1 MARIIVG
8 RKKKYV
14 AVDVRFEPD
23 GHLRPLAIVFGP
35 DQVYTIDK
43 IKDVS
48 RRAAEVGGVGDR
60 YLCLV
65 NGQETNPMAGKR
77 QMVCRSENYCEVIV
91 LRMVEKKCIVSQ

>member
-1 MARIIVG
+1 M
-8 RKKKYV
+8 

-65 NGQETNPMAGKR
+65 NGQEQTYGWKKARWFVEAKIVAR
-77 QMVCRSENYCEVIV
+77 Q
-91 LRMVEKKCIVSQ
+91 